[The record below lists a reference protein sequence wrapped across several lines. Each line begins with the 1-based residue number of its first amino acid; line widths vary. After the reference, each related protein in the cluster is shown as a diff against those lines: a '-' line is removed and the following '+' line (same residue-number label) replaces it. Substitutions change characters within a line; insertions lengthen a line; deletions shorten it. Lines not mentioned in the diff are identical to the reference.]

1 MWNTDD
7 SVETY
12 FWSWTRC
19 CNRDDRCRE
28 WYTKDTT
35 QFSEKRNRGF
45 FWLVVRSNII
55 APLRRMLEDTK
66 SIQSNIAYRTGRQ
79 FPPGRGV
86 RIGDD
91 KNAAFYMSVEPH
103 KRSELKTSYF
113 EAGFHCR
120 QSRCMS
126 RNLRLVFTIDRVG
139 VGVVIRSV
147 ELYDLLKTAFWF
159 RWRSS
164 ENWLVGVACRSGKTK
179 PIRTKRG
186 NVHCDWFILPLL
198 LPAPKIWFSLDRKRR
213 SHKWSGTNS
222 ISTETDKKVILI
234 NFSPNEVK

>member
-19 CNRDDRCRE
+19 CNHDDRCRE

-45 FWLVVRSNII
+45 SLISCSVKYYS
-55 APLRRMLEDTK
+55 ATTP
-66 SIQSNIAYRTGRQ
+66 NIAYRTGRQ

-113 EAGFHCR
+113 EAGFHYR
-120 QSRCMS
+120 QSRCRS
-126 RNLRLVFTIDRVG
+126 R
-139 VGVVIRSV
+139 IRSV

-186 NVHCDWFILPLL
+186 NVHCDWFIPPLL
-198 LPAPKIWFSLDRKRR
+198 LPTPTIWFSLDHKRNEATESEENANVPTLRTPIPSSLWLHFQLRFFIFTR
-213 SHKWSGTNS
+213 S
-222 ISTETDKKVILI
+222 
-234 NFSPNEVK
+234 

>member
-1 MWNTDD
+1 
-7 SVETY
+7 
-12 FWSWTRC
+12 
-19 CNRDDRCRE
+19 
-28 WYTKDTT
+28 
-35 QFSEKRNRGF
+35 
-45 FWLVVRSNII
+45 
-55 APLRRMLEDTK
+55 
-66 SIQSNIAYRTGRQ
+66 
-79 FPPGRGV
+79 
-86 RIGDD
+86 
-91 KNAAFYMSVEPH
+91 MSVEPH

-113 EAGFHCR
+113 EAGFHYR
-120 QSRCMS
+120 QSRCRS

-198 LPAPKIWFSLDRKRR
+198 LPTPTIWFSLDHKRNEATESEENANVPTLRTPIPSSLWLHIFSQGHKR
-213 SHKWSGTNS
+213 SYDSDSDSVASEKCFHKKPSPRCILFRVGV
-222 ISTETDKKVILI
+222 VILDPCLESPD
-234 NFSPNEVK
+234 NFSGPKSSFMFVVFMHSSLTILKTIQWKYQLTK